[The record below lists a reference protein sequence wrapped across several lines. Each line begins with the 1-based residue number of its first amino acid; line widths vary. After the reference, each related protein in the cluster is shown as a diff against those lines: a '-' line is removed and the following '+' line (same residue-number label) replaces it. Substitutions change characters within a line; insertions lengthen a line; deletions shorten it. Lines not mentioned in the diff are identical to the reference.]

1 LESGIINELTPP
13 IIVLGMH
20 RSGTSLLTGRLEA
33 AGMYV
38 GQVNTAARYNAKGN
52 RENEDLRH
60 FHDLML
66 ASRGYDWK
74 TPPDHPVEWTPEE
87 KAKVLDI
94 LRPFVGKELWGFKD
108 PRTIWLLEGYLELFP
123 SCKLIATVRHPTA
136 VEKSLNAR
144 HKGIQLSLEEGR
156 SLWRVTNEKLLC
168 LRQMHALTLLRFS
181 NMGIA
186 DPLFSEPFDRFVKSC
201 GLAMHAA
208 EFYDRDLVHQ
218 ADLSL
223 SDDDQDRD
231 LWRRLIA
238 AIDPISSTTRYG
250 ANP

>member
-1 LESGIINELTPP
+1 MEERRHQNLDISRPVNKNSKMPLGLITSFPVTTLKLTKALAMGGRQKLESSIINELTPP

-33 AGMYV
+33 DGMYA

-94 LRPFVGKELWGFKD
+94 LRPFVGKELWGFQ
-108 PRTIWLLEGYLELFP
+108 R
-123 SCKLIATVRHPTA
+123 SARHLAFGGVSGTLSILQTHCN
-136 VEKSLNAR
+136 SLNSPEFPR
-144 HKGIQLSLEEGR
+144 HLAASVSAAVR
-156 SLWRVTNEKLLC
+156 SRSVTAS
-168 LRQMHALTLLRFS
+168 RS
-181 NMGIA
+181 
-186 DPLFSEPFDRFVKSC
+186 
-201 GLAMHAA
+201 
-208 EFYDRDLVHQ
+208 
-218 ADLSL
+218 
-223 SDDDQDRD
+223 
-231 LWRRLIA
+231 
-238 AIDPISSTTRYG
+238 
-250 ANP
+250 